1 MTELP
6 DFAGMTEFIKESR
19 LPYKEAVV
27 EYIAK
32 QGESRNFTVRKYSS
46 VVKHGVNLG
55 KVDVA
60 WLEPNTH
67 FHCEFAKLED
77 ALTGIVQSL
86 EAGAE
91 KIVLVLSSKGA
102 VKPAHVKTLLEDSQ
116 ILSSFKEKIV
126 LLDVADGVT

>member
-1 MTELP
+1 VTDLP
-6 DFAGMTEFIKESR
+6 DFSGLSEFIRESR
-19 LPYKEAVV
+19 LPYKDAVV

-32 QGESRNFTVRKYSS
+32 QGESRDFTVRKYSS
-46 VVKHGVNLG
+46 VVKYGVNLG

-67 FHCEFAKLED
+67 FHCEFAKVED

-91 KIVLVLSSKGA
+91 KVVLVLSSKGA
-102 VKPAHVKTLLEDSQ
+102 VKPAHVKALLEDSL
-116 ILSSFKEKIV
+116 ILSSFKEKIIV
-126 LLDVADGVT
+126 ADVAGGVT